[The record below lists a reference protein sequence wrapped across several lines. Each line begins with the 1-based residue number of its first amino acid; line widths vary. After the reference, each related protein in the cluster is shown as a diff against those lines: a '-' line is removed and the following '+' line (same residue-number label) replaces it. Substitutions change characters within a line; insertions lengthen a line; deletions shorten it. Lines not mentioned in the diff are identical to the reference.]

1 MCNFRSESG
10 QPQRMVYRF
19 TEMEA
24 LAEVPILAADCTLY
38 CALGIGPVGS
48 GKGSLLDSLRTPGD
62 EPA

>member
-1 MCNFRSESG
+1 
-10 QPQRMVYRF
+10 MVHRF

-24 LAEVPILAADCTLY
+24 LVEVPILAADCTLY
-38 CALGIGPVGS
+38 RALGIGPVGS